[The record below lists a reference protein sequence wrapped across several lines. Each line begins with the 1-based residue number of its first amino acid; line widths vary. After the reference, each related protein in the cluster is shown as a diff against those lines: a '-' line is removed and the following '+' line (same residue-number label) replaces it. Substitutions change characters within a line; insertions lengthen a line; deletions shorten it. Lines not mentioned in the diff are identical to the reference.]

1 MSDFD
6 QTRKMA
12 AQGTEAFNENLKKG
26 TAAVER
32 SMQDAEKKLSTSVD
46 AMRHYNLKM
55 IELARTNSE
64 ALFDFAQ
71 KMTMARSPTD
81 MAELWKAYCE
91 KQVEMLNRQM
101 AEMTSTAQSMF
112 SNAVRK

>member
-1 MSDFD
+1 MSDLD

-12 AQGTEAFNENLKKG
+12 EQGTEAFNVSLKKG

-32 SMQDAEKKLSTSVD
+32 SVQDVEKNLSTSVD

-81 MAELWKAYCE
+81 IAELWKH
-91 KQVEMLNRQM
+91 
-101 AEMTSTAQSMF
+101 TAKSKLRC
-112 SNAVRK
+112 SIGRRLKCHLLRSPCL